1 MFRKRT
7 VAGLLTLILLLTSFA
22 SFQGNHSI
30 QAAQT
35 SSTSQTEIFFP
46 GDAKFSEL
54 ESKLQEKSKLSGSAW
69 VDEFKKQPVLAQ
81 VRASN
86 GVRGTLYPN
95 ALAVGNVLAGQTPF
109 ILYGTINI
117 PSGAKLG
124 GKDLSG
130 DFGIVVFSEPLAIA
144 LIDLASGSVKAFI
157 VVPLQG
163 QTIPLL
169 SLPLTIFSPLWVFQ
183 LLASL
188 VTVSA
193 SASQAPTPPSAPQSE
208 PSCLQ
213 ELPNKSNVNVPLNTA
228 STITTVKDSAGKELF
243 AILVDPPK
251 SLTVKSSGAF
261 SLQFLYTTAKDR
273 NLGVIVG
280 PGELP
285 VELTADVPFA
295 LYVVATNSKAACL
308 LARPKQV
315 NGVLTLT
322 GTLST
327 N

>member
-1 MFRKRT
+1 MFRQRT
-7 VAGLLTLILLLTSFA
+7 AAGLVTLTLLLA
-22 SFQGNHSI
+22 SFGSFQANHS
-30 QAAQT
+30 AWAEQT
-35 SSTSQTEIFFP
+35 SSTSQTEIVFP
-46 GDAKFSEL
+46 GDARFSEL
-54 ESKLQEKSKLSGSAW
+54 ESQLQEKSKLSGSAW
-69 VDEFKKQPVLAQ
+69 VEEFKKQPVLAQ

-95 ALAVGNVLAGQTPF
+95 ALAVGNVLTGQTAF
-109 ILYGTINI
+109 ILYGTIKI

-124 GKDLSG
+124 EKELAG
-130 DFGIVVFSEPLAIA
+130 DFGIVVFSDPLAIA
-144 LIDLASGSVKAFI
+144 LIDLASGSVKAF
-157 VVPLQG
+157 VVVLAQG
-163 QTIPLL
+163 QTVPLL

-188 VTVSA
+188 VAVSA
-193 SASQAPTPPSAPQSE
+193 PASQASPPPSAPQSE

-213 ELPNKSNVNVPLNTA
+213 ELPNKTNVNVPLNIA

-285 VELTADVPFA
+285 VELSADVPFA

-308 LARPKQV
+308 LATPKTV
-315 NGVLTLT
+315 NGTLTLT